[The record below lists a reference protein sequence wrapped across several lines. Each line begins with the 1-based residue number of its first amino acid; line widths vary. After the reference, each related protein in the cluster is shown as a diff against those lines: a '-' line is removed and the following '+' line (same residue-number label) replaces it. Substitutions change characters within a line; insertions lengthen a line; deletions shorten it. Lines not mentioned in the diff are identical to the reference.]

1 MLPHPVRSAMP
12 TCSAPSPDYSR
23 TNNDVARPETNVYG
37 HVVTAGEELAAP
49 YAWRGPR
56 GTVGAQKAAD

>member
-1 MLPHPVRSAMP
+1 MP

-49 YAWRGPR
+49 YAWRVPR
-56 GTVGAQKAAD
+56 GTVGA